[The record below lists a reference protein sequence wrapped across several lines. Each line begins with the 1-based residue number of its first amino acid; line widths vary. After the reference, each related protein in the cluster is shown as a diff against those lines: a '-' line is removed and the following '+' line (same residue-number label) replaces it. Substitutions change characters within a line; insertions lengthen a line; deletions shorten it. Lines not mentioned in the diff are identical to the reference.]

1 MTSQNQNRQTLI
13 RVSILDSAG
22 QASSRFIDTTRF
34 DQWCEHAQAKRGYE
48 ILKTQA
54 YIWIPTNEQRRREPL
69 FTRRHHATDL
79 FRVNMECFDSATAT
93 SQQKIRFVAAEQL
106 DFFVN
111 QMTDRLALD
120 GLYVTTEIDSG
131 TAITCLSHAALNRD
145 KSSPTAHIASS
156 WSIPRGFAP
165 LRSAIRS

>member
-34 DQWCEHAQAKRGYE
+34 DQWCEQAQAKRGYE

-106 DFFVN
+106 DFVVN

-145 KSSPTAHIASS
+145 KSSPTAHIA
-156 WSIPRGFAP
+156 
-165 LRSAIRS
+165 